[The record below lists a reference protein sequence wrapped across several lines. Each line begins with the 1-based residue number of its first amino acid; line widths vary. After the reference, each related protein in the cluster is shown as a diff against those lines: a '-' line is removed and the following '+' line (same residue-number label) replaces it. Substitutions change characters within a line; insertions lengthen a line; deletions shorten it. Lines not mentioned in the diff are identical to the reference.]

1 MYKKPAAFHTPVASN
16 YLSSGLSGSGVNLMR
31 HFSLDDCRSGTRRLE
46 MEKDALLLAGTIA
59 GFVAAVLSIMEKLLD
74 LKQRFRPGEE
84 LEESITRVAPAVAHE
99 SRPRRAQRAWKL
111 INVSSYLLLHELT
124 VIVAAGVLLNYFGL
138 MLSLRLQSIL
148 YLDMVGTALAALL
161 LGPWWGA
168 LTALLSSALVNLVLY
183 PGPGADVVIFPWV
196 LVNMTGGFF
205 WGFLARRA
213 AFHRYV
219 KTPRTSA
226 LSHASYLVTFG
237 VLGAAVMSVPGTFI
251 QAALSEP
258 TVLALNPDV
267 AQALHSMILTWQES
281 IQGQFEAFFG
291 VTGGESAGWATVSWI
306 QNCLRYIPDK
316 TISVAIALTL
326 IKYGFPLFER
336 ELIHGGQ
343 GKAPLRDTAAAPLIL
358 AAVYGPCFF
367 VLVLADQYT
376 GGVYWPVWG
385 APWLLILGGMV
396 ALNRW
401 GPSDGSVRNACLA
414 RAERYAQALRPV
426 HREPA
431 HDFGQRLTVATLMAS
446 LIFALSLPLVL
457 TDFYQVAF
465 NFFCVVYGFLV
476 AVYLIR
482 VGIAQNI
489 SIARV
494 GK

>member
-1 MYKKPAAFHTPVASN
+1 
-16 YLSSGLSGSGVNLMR
+16 
-31 HFSLDDCRSGTRRLE
+31 

-84 LEESITRVAPAVAHE
+84 PEESVTRIVPAVVQE

-111 INVSSYLLLHELT
+111 LNVSSYLLLHELT
-124 VIVAAGVLLNYFGL
+124 VIVAAGVLLNYLGL
-138 MLSLRLQSIL
+138 MLSLRLQNIL

-168 LTALLSSALVNLVLY
+168 LTALLSSALVNWVLY

-205 WGFLARRA
+205 WGFLARRT

-251 QAALSEP
+251 QAVLSEP

-267 AQALHSMILTWQES
+267 AQALHTMILAWQES

-291 VTGGESAGWATVSWI
+291 VTGGEGAGWAMVSWI

-343 GKAPLRDTAAAPLIL
+343 GKTPLRDTAAAPLIL

-367 VLVLADQYT
+367 ALVLADHQYT
-376 GGVYWPVWG
+376 G
-385 APWLLILGGMV
+385 
-396 ALNRW
+396 
-401 GPSDGSVRNACLA
+401 
-414 RAERYAQALRPV
+414 
-426 HREPA
+426 
-431 HDFGQRLTVATLMAS
+431 
-446 LIFALSLPLVL
+446 
-457 TDFYQVAF
+457 
-465 NFFCVVYGFLV
+465 
-476 AVYLIR
+476 
-482 VGIAQNI
+482 
-489 SIARV
+489 
-494 GK
+494 

>member
-1 MYKKPAAFHTPVASN
+1 
-16 YLSSGLSGSGVNLMR
+16 
-31 HFSLDDCRSGTRRLE
+31 

-74 LKQRFRPGEE
+74 LRQRFRPGEE
-84 LEESITRVAPAVAHE
+84 PEESVTRVVQAVVHE
-99 SRPRRAQRAWKL
+99 TRPRRARWTWKL

-124 VIVAAGVLLNYFGL
+124 VIVAAGVLLNYLGL

-148 YLDMVGTALAALL
+148 YLDMIGTALAALL

-168 LTALLSSALVNLVLY
+168 LTALLSSALVNWVLY
-183 PGPGADVVIFPWV
+183 PGPGADVVVFPWV

-213 AFHRYV
+213 AFQRYV
-219 KTPRTSA
+219 KASRTSG

-237 VLGAAVMSVPGTFI
+237 VVGAAVLSVPGTFI

-267 AQALHSMILTWQES
+267 ARALHTMILNWQES
-281 IQGQFEAFFG
+281 IQGQFEALLG
-291 VTGGESAGWATVSWI
+291 VTWGESVGWAMVSWI

-336 ELIHGGQ
+336 ELIHSGP
-343 GKAPLRDTAAAPLIL
+343 GKARLRDTAAAPLLL
-358 AAVYGPCFF
+358 AAVYGPCFCA
-367 VLVLADQYT
+367 LVLAGQYT
-376 GGVYWPVWG
+376 GEVYWPVWA
-385 APWLLILGGMV
+385 APWLLILGGMA
-396 ALNRW
+396 ALSRW
-401 GPSDGSVRNACLA
+401 GPSDESVRNACLA
-414 RAERYAQALRPV
+414 RAECYAQALRPV

-446 LIFALSLPLVL
+446 LVFALSLPLVL
-457 TDFYQVAF
+457 ANFYQTAF

-482 VGIAQNI
+482 VGVAQNI
-489 SIARV
+489 SIARAS
-494 GK
+494 K